1 MTTSEFIDIIETIN
15 RILAA
20 LFFVCCAYRIL
31 YLAVPFFRRIR
42 HRRPTTLHKFAVLI
56 SARNEENVIPHLLD
70 SIRAQNYPAELI
82 RIFVVAD
89 NCTDGT
95 ARVSREHGATVY
107 ERFNP
112 NLVGKGYALNWL
124 LENIRRDFGW
134 ESFDGY
140 FVFDADNLLS
150 PDYISEMNKTFSD
163 GYKVITSYRN
173 SKNYGDNWIS
183 SGYSLWF
190 LHEAKYLNYS
200 RMALG
205 TSCAV
210 SGTGFMFSNEVLK
223 KADGWNFF
231 LLTEDIEFTAW
242 NVVGEETIG
251 YCHSAM
257 FYDEQPTRFDQS
269 WRQRLRWAKGYL
281 QVFRNYGA
289 KLFLGFIRGKGFACY
304 DIAMSILP
312 AIVITITGLIL
323 DAAAS
328 VITVAAGGNALP
340 IVLAAAKSILG
351 SYIFLF
357 FIGLLPLITE
367 WKNIRASVPKKL
379 LSLVTFPL
387 FMMTYVPISLAA
399 VFAHVEWK
407 PIEHKAAIRF
417 SDLK

>member
-1 MTTSEFIDIIETIN
+1 
-15 RILAA
+15 
-20 LFFVCCAYRIL
+20 
-31 YLAVPFFRRIR
+31 
-42 HRRPTTLHKFAVLI
+42 
-56 SARNEENVIPHLLD
+56 
-70 SIRAQNYPAELI
+70 
-82 RIFVVAD
+82 
-89 NCTDGT
+89 
-95 ARVSREHGATVY
+95 
-107 ERFNP
+107 
-112 NLVGKGYALNWL
+112 
-124 LENIRRDFGW
+124 
-134 ESFDGY
+134 
-140 FVFDADNLLS
+140 
-150 PDYISEMNKTFSD
+150 
-163 GYKVITSYRN
+163 
-173 SKNYGDNWIS
+173 
-183 SGYSLWF
+183 
-190 LHEAKYLNYS
+190 
-200 RMALG
+200 
-205 TSCAV
+205 
-210 SGTGFMFSNEVLK
+210 
-223 KADGWNFF
+223 FF

-387 FMMTYVPISLAA
+387 FMMTYVPISISAI
-399 VFAHVEWK
+399 FAHVEWK